1 MAWYYP
7 DFYSRDSK
15 SQKGGSTMKKLFE
28 RAVAHAEDVRKLGEG
43 FANLGKAFGC
53 FGDFARV
60 VSEFLD
66 SYKPRK

>member
-1 MAWYYP
+1 
-7 DFYSRDSK
+7 
-15 SQKGGSTMKKLFE
+15 MKKLFE